1 MKLSPMIVQGLL
13 GTKSPL
19 LQLPHVTE
27 ESLKYFTGKKRHIK
41 TVQQFAQLPKIE
53 RRNILKHLS
62 DEQFSD
68 VEKVLIQM
76 PFIDFQYKS
85 EGDIFVLI

>member
-1 MKLSPMIVQGLL
+1 M
-13 GTKSPL
+13 
-19 LQLPHVTE
+19 PHVTE

-41 TVQQFAQLPKIE
+41 TVQQFAQLPKSE

-68 VEKVLIQM
+68 VEKVLIKM

-85 EGDIFVLI
+85 EGDYNCSYSNKRIKYLILFFSGGR